1 MLVASYVH
9 HLKISGDF
17 ESAEIRLGDLSSLV
31 HVDHTFYCDEDD
43 IIDETI
49 VKDLLV
55 SVRCAYELVVTS
67 LFIKVLTMV
76 GHFRTSE
83 LGGKKLYP
91 GFQIQNHSSL
101 SPTNYNALI
110 YVRRLVIYVSV
121 KNSASLFL
129 PDICLLKGEMPL

>member
-1 MLVASYVH
+1 MEIGVHSKMLVASYVH

-55 SVRCAYELVVTS
+55 SVRCANELVVTS
-67 LFIKVLTMV
+67 WFIKNGVMINNLLAFPGVSNNAVVSLGSVSGV
-76 GHFRTSE
+76 GFPE
-83 LGGKKLYP
+83 
-91 GFQIQNHSSL
+91 
-101 SPTNYNALI
+101 
-110 YVRRLVIYVSV
+110 
-121 KNSASLFL
+121 
-129 PDICLLKGEMPL
+129 E